1 MDFASTT
8 NVIQEEESMEELIK
22 RVSERTGLSED
33 KAKTAIDTV
42 VGFLKERLPA
52 PIAGQVD
59 NVLTQAGGT
68 IVDKAGD
75 LIGGIGGLFGGS

>member
-1 MDFASTT
+1 
-8 NVIQEEESMEELIK
+8 MEELIK
-22 RVSERTGLSED
+22 RVSERTGMPED
-33 KAKTAIDTV
+33 KAKTAIETV

-59 NVLTQAGGT
+59 NALAHAGGT

-75 LIGGIGGLFGGS
+75 LIGNIGGMFGGK

>member
-1 MDFASTT
+1 
-8 NVIQEEESMEELIK
+8 MEELVK

-52 PIAGQVD
+52 PIAGHVD
-59 NVLTQAGGT
+59 TALEKAGGT

-75 LIGGIGGLFGGS
+75 MIGNIGGMFGK

>member
-1 MDFASTT
+1 
-8 NVIQEEESMEELIK
+8 MEELVK

-52 PIAGQVD
+52 PIAGHVD
-59 NVLTQAGGT
+59 TALTHAGGT
-68 IVDKAGD
+68 VVDKASD
-75 LIGGIGGLFGGS
+75 LIGNIGGMFNK

>member
-1 MDFASTT
+1 L
-8 NVIQEEESMEELIK
+8 EELIK

-52 PIAGQVD
+52 PITGQVD

-75 LIGGIGGLFGGS
+75 LIGGVGGLFGGS

>member
-1 MDFASTT
+1 
-8 NVIQEEESMEELIK
+8 MEELIK

-33 KAKTAIDTV
+33 KARTAIDTV

>member
-1 MDFASTT
+1 MKFVKITLKGKKL
-8 NVIQEEESMEELIK
+8 MEELVK

-52 PIAGQVD
+52 PIASHVD
-59 NVLTQAGGT
+59 SALERAGGT
-68 IVDKAGD
+68 IADKAGD
-75 LIGGIGGLFGGS
+75 LMGNLGGMLGK

>member
-1 MDFASTT
+1 
-8 NVIQEEESMEELIK
+8 MEELVQ
-22 RVSERTGLSED
+22 RVSERTGLSPD

-59 NVLTQAGGT
+59 NALAKAGGT
-68 IVDKAGD
+68 IVDKASD
-75 LIGGIGGLFGGS
+75 LVEGIGGLFGK

>member
-1 MDFASTT
+1 
-8 NVIQEEESMEELIK
+8 MEELVQ
-22 RVSERTGLSED
+22 RVSEKTGLSPE

-59 NVLTQAGGT
+59 NALTQAGGT
-68 IVDKAGD
+68 IVDKASD
-75 LIGGIGGLFGGS
+75 LIGGIGGMFGNK

>member
-1 MDFASTT
+1 
-8 NVIQEEESMEELIK
+8 MEELVK

-52 PIAGQVD
+52 PIANHVD
-59 NVLTQAGGT
+59 TALTQAGGT

-75 LIGGIGGLFGGS
+75 LIGGLGGMFGNK

>member
-1 MDFASTT
+1 
-8 NVIQEEESMEELIK
+8 MEELVQK
-22 RVSERTGLSED
+22 VSERTGLSPE

-59 NVLTQAGGT
+59 NALAQAGGT
-68 IVDKAGD
+68 IVDKASD
-75 LIGGIGGLFGGS
+75 LIGGIGGLFGNK

>member
-1 MDFASTT
+1 
-8 NVIQEEESMEELIK
+8 MEELIK
-22 RVSERTGLSED
+22 KVSERTGLSDE

-59 NVLTQAGGT
+59 NALTHAGGT
-68 IVDKAGD
+68 IVDKASD
-75 LIGGIGGLFGGS
+75 LIGGIGGMFGNK